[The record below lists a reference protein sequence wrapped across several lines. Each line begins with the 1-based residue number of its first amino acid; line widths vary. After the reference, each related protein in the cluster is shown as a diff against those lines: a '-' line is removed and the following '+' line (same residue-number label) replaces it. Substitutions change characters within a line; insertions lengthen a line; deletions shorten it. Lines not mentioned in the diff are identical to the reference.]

1 MYLYLELKNKI
12 KSKIKNGVYKKGERI
27 PTEPELSKEYGV
39 SRITVRRAVK
49 ELEREGIVQK
59 IHGKGTFVKESKNIK
74 LKMLSVGGFKG
85 YEMKENISLFRK
97 IVSKTIV
104 EDESLDEIF
113 KMKKAEKYLRL
124 ERLIYNSD
132 KKPLF
137 KDISYFPISIYGKIG
152 DKITSNISTFEIIKN
167 DYGINFDNYQKI
179 ISVEYDSD
187 INKDLDLLALTPLLV
202 IKKSIIDYK
211 IGVVHY
217 SVLYLNANEITLEL
231 KSF

>member
-12 KSKIKNGVYKKGERI
+12 KSKIKNGIYKKGEKI
-27 PTEPELSKEYGV
+27 PTEPQLSEDYGV

-59 IHGKGTFVKESKNIK
+59 IHGKGTFVKRSKNIN

-85 YEMKENISLFRK
+85 YEMKENISLIRK
-97 IVSKTIV
+97 VVSKTIV

-113 KMKKAEKYLRL
+113 DKKKGEKYFRL
-124 ERLIYNSD
+124 ERLIYSSD

-137 KDISYFPISIYGKIG
+137 KDISYFPISVYGEIG
-152 DKITSNISTFEIIKN
+152 EKITSNVSTFEIIKN
-167 DYGINFDNYQKI
+167 NYNINFDSYQKI
-179 ISVEYDSD
+179 ISVEYDSE
-187 INKDLDLLALTPLLV
+187 INKDLELLALTPLLV
-202 IKKSIIDYK
+202 IKKSIMDNEL
-211 IGVVHY
+211 GVVHY

-231 KSF
+231 KG